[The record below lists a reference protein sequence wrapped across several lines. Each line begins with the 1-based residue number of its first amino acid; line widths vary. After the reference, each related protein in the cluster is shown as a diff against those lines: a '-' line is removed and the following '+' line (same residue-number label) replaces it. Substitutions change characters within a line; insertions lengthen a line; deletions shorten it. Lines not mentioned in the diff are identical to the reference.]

1 MKWLTRTD
9 IMLRQE
15 EVRRINNDIR
25 NNPMSLR
32 YASVKPL
39 NTCKLAVSLNGLALE
54 FVPNGMRNLEICE
67 IAVGN
72 DPSALSFVPE
82 ELLPHF
88 EGLHSSLDT
97 YEDTCC
103 FCNEVKELVDGE
115 HCSECL
121 AYFERASQPQVIAI
135 CTCTCGTTVNIHED
149 FIGYCTKCDRPISII

>member
-9 IMLRQE
+9 IRLRQE
-15 EVRRINNDIR
+15 EVIRINNNIR

-32 YASVKPL
+32 YARVKPL
-39 NTCKLAVSLNGLALE
+39 NTCKLAVGLNGLALE

-72 DPSALSFVPE
+72 NPSALAFVPE

-88 EGLHSSLDT
+88 EGVHSTLDT

-103 FCNEVKELVDGE
+103 FCNEAKELVDGE

-121 AYFERASQPQVIAI
+121 AYFDSVNQLKVIE
-135 CTCTCGTTVNIHED
+135 TCTCGTTVNIHED
-149 FIGYCTKCDRPISII
+149 SIGYCTKCDSPISII